1 MIVDVALY
9 QNGLRKE
16 GPSDIS
22 DLVELARRD
31 GGFVWLGLSEP
42 TQSEF
47 DMVVGEL
54 NFHPLAVE
62 DAINAKQRPK
72 LEDYDGLTFLCLK
85 PFFSTKVNRKFLQA
99 NLCASSQ
106 ITL

>member
-9 QNGLRKE
+9 QNGVRSE
-16 GPSDIS
+16 GPTDIS
-22 DLVELARRD
+22 DLVEIAQQD
-31 GGFVWLGLSEP
+31 GGFVWLGLAEP
-42 TQSEF
+42 TQAEF

-72 LEDYDGLTFLCLK
+72 IEDYEGLTFLY
-85 PFFSTKVNRKFLQA
+85 
-99 NLCASSQ
+99 
-106 ITL
+106 